1 MTVLLTRCDTQKGGV
16 GRGRSP
22 LSLRLWT
29 ARVIFVFAAL
39 CSLPN
44 PGLSLALP
52 ALCERA
58 AEWAAKQTDVPVSVM
73 KAITLGESGR
83 GYEGVTRPWPWTV
96 NMEGAGHW
104 FDTEAEARHFVG
116 QHFDRGAR
124 SFDVGCFQINYKW
137 HHGAFQ
143 SVDQMFDPLANA
155 LYAGEFLQSLFQEFG
170 TWEAAAGAYHS
181 RRNARAVA
189 YGARFSKLRARFRA
203 EDGRALP
210 KAPDVVLARATAGV
224 DQGVRKRVIRENT
237 FPLFLPGDGQ
247 AVGSLVPLNRTAGQ
261 ALFSDQGQPAA
272 ALFPT
277 EIGAAVRPVLGAIN

>member
-1 MTVLLTRCDTQKGGV
+1 MTVLLTRSDTQQGGV
-16 GRGRSP
+16 GRCSLSP
-22 LSLRLWT
+22 CLRLW
-29 ARVIFVFAAL
+29 AIRMILGFAAL

-44 PGLSLALP
+44 SGLSLALP

-73 KAITLGESGR
+73 KAIALGESGR
-83 GYEGVTRPWPWTV
+83 QYEGVSRPWPWTV

-104 FDTEAEARHFVG
+104 FETQAEARQFVG

-137 HHGAFQ
+137 HNGAFR
-143 SVDQMFDPLANA
+143 SIDQMFDPLANA

-181 RRNARAVA
+181 RSSARAA
-189 YGARFSKLRARFRA
+189 SYGARFSQLRARFRA

-224 DQGVRKRVIRENT
+224 DQGLRKRVIRENT
-237 FPLFLPGDGQ
+237 FPLFMPGEGQ
-247 AVGSLVPLNRTAGQ
+247 AVGSLVPLNRTEGQ

-277 EIGAAVRPVLGAIN
+277 EIGAAVRPVLGAMN